1 MITLTDWK
9 DTVQRVCRDMV
20 AVLPVKLSLR
30 QFHRC
35 MEQSSWYNLYGPLP
49 GALSPVL
56 GCNPKRSSNR
66 SPDGDIPYSPLFQ
79 ATMLPSSCMAGRCC
93 PYCAI
98 WRAELSQISGIARL
112 RKTECVNNCDSSQ
125 VAINGAISRCQRVG
139 HQGLLNTLASC
150 ESWSPPNAVHH

>member
-9 DTVQRVCRDMV
+9 DTVVQRVGRDMV

-30 QFHRC
+30 HFHRC
-35 MEQSSWYNLYGPLP
+35 MEQSSWDNLHGPLP

-66 SPDGDIPYSPLFQ
+66 SLDGDIPYSPLFQ
-79 ATMLPSSCMAGRCC
+79 ATMLPPACMAGRCC

-98 WRAELSQISGIARL
+98 WRAELS
-112 RKTECVNNCDSSQ
+112 
-125 VAINGAISRCQRVG
+125 
-139 HQGLLNTLASC
+139 
-150 ESWSPPNAVHH
+150 